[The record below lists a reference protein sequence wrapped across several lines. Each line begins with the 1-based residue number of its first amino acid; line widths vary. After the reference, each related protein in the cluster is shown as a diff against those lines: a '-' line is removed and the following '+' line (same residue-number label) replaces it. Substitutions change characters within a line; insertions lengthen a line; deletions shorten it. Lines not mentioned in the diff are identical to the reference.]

1 MAKKLSAD
9 SVLNPADL
17 DGDGEITNSELDRHE
32 RMIRIENNDKLQ
44 DQQRLIC
51 WVSVIASAISIGLV
65 VSPLIDDARGA
76 YGDGFAFNLRCSQ
89 HGHCSGFYGSH
100 SLYGSKR
107 MEHKNIDW
115 ESVVFILKQRIKA
128 VKDLLKDEAKKSK
141 AKNTKTS

>member
-44 DQQRLIC
+44 DQRVDMLGQRHRQRNQHRI
-51 WVSVIASAISIGLV
+51 SGFSAHRRCQS
-65 VSPLIDDARGA
+65 A

-89 HGHCSGFYGSH
+89 HGIVAAFMGATAFT
-100 SLYGSKR
+100 R
-107 MEHKNIDW
+107 
-115 ESVVFILKQRIKA
+115 
-128 VKDLLKDEAKKSK
+128 VKENGA
-141 AKNTKTS
+141 